1 MGGAQRNLSIE
12 GSRACLP
19 TGTHQR
25 VRRRQVSFLTG
36 TEVKATEYFKY
47 MRKRPDRA
55 RIEDDWT
62 ARVIDLP
69 ERIEV

>member
-1 MGGAQRNLSIE
+1 
-12 GSRACLP
+12 
-19 TGTHQR
+19 
-25 VRRRQVSFLTG
+25 VSFLTG